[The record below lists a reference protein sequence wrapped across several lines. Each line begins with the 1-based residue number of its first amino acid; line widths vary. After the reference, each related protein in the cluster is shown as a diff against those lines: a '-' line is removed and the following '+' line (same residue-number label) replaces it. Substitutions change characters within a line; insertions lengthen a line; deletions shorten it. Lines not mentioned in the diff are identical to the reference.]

1 MKRILTLF
9 LTCAMAGAAVAGAGG
24 LEEMRMSGGLT
35 ASLEKV
41 CLGYRYRITNHGN
54 VPVRALYS
62 VDGYAELQTVPP
74 GRSVES
80 RFVLGREIPIFRFA
94 PSSL

>member
-1 MKRILTLF
+1 
-9 LTCAMAGAAVAGAGG
+9 MAGGSLAGTGTF
-24 LEEMRMSGGLT
+24 EEMRGSGALT

-41 CLGYRYRITNHGN
+41 HLGFWYRITNHGD

-74 GRSVES
+74 GGSVHS
-80 RFVLGREIPIFRFA
+80 RYVLGREIPIFRFA
-94 PSSL
+94 P